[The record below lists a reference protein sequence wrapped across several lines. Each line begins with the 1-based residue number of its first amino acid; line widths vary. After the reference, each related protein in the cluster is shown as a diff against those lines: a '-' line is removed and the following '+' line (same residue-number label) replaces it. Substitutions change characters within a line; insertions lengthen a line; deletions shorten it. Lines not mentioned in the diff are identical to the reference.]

1 MTAIRSKPSS
11 QTWRRSSA
19 TSSSASFSTKDIA
32 ATMRHPNTSSG
43 CSHQARSAGGEAK
56 DKARAAQALRRRAGD
71 RPPQIRASNG
81 PELSLAPPRR
91 RRQRR
96 PRRRRLQLPASP
108 PLAAALVAPNP
119 RPAHPST
126 SARPKLKS
134 GFFTDDY
141 LALRPDGLL
150 TTDIGG
156 YGSRLK
162 A

>member
-1 MTAIRSKPSS
+1 MTGSLPSRPQCATRIQVQGVHIRPE
-11 QTWRRSSA
+11 
-19 TSSSASFSTKDIA
+19 
-32 ATMRHPNTSSG
+32 
-43 CSHQARSAGGEAK
+43 AGGDAK
-56 DKARAAQALRRRAGD
+56 DQARAAQALRRRAGD

-91 RRQRR
+91 RHQRR

-119 RPAHPST
+119 GPAHPLT

-141 LALRPDGLL
+141 FMNKFRKLGL
-150 TTDIGG
+150 ISYNG
-156 YGSRLK
+156 K
-162 A
+162 I

>member
-1 MTAIRSKPSS
+1 RIQVQGVHIRPE
-11 QTWRRSSA
+11 
-19 TSSSASFSTKDIA
+19 
-32 ATMRHPNTSSG
+32 
-43 CSHQARSAGGEAK
+43 AGGDAK
-56 DKARAAQALRRRAGD
+56 DQARAAQALRRRAGD

-91 RRQRR
+91 RHQRR

-134 GFFTDDY
+134 GFFTDDDFFFAFFAF
-141 LALRPDGLL
+141 LAMLPSV
-150 TTDIGG
+150 IPKV
-156 YGSRLK
+156 GSMQVENR
-162 A
+162 